1 MTDVADLDGSKQHYL
16 NNTKAQPSPGLL
28 SWWPVNTN
36 QPFQPNY
43 TASVPQEI
51 PSQRHHM
58 PSSINPVYSP
68 SLYNTP
74 DLTSP
79 KPFFRCYNALHFQW
93 GFPVRLHDLKSSK
106 SACYES
112 KASHIVFWRR
122 FKAVCVSDG
131 CWMLWLILKT
141 HTPDFS
147 SSEVTNR
154 SGPRHKRTKR
164 PRPPGGPLIG
174 VIFYFLFFFRF
185 LKQVT

>member
-1 MTDVADLDGSKQHYL
+1 LCTAKWQPTDMTDVADLDGSKQHYL

-74 DLTSP
+74 DITSP
-79 KPFFRCYNALHFQW
+79 KPFFRFTQLLQCAA
-93 GFPVRLHDLKSSK
+93 FPMRFP
-106 SACYES
+106 CQ
-112 KASHIVFWRR
+112 ITR
-122 FKAVCVSDG
+122 FKKLKVCV
-131 CWMLWLILKT
+131 LWKQGFT
-141 HTPDFS
+141 
-147 SSEVTNR
+147 
-154 SGPRHKRTKR
+154 
-164 PRPPGGPLIG
+164 
-174 VIFYFLFFFRF
+174 YRF
-185 LKQVT
+185 LETF